1 MNLSTRYNPEEV
13 EEKWYRFWEEKG
25 YFTPQTFAGSP
36 PFVIVLPPPN
46 VTGSLHIG
54 HALDVTLQDILVRIN
69 RMQKIPTLWVPG
81 TDHAGIAA
89 QNVVEEELSKL
100 GIERSRI
107 GKQEFQKYMWEWK
120 EKYHWVI
127 TSQIKK
133 MGASCDWNRERFTL
147 DNICSRAV
155 TEFFVRMYEKGY
167 IYRGEYLVN
176 LCPHCHTAI
185 SDIEVER
192 EEVEGKLY
200 HITYELEQGGDL
212 EIVTSRPETMP
223 GDVALAVHPDDLRY
237 KSVVGKVAI
246 LPVVGRNLPIIA
258 DTLVDPEFGSGVV
271 KVTPGHDF
279 LDYEIGKRHNL
290 PLIRVINEHGFM
302 AEESGSDFAG
312 LSVLEARELML
323 KKLNLENRLVKTE
336 SYRYSPGRCSRCH
349 TIIEPL
355 LSVQWFLGVQE
366 IKKAA
371 IEKVKSGEIIF
382 TPERWSAVYL
392 DWMENLQDWCI
403 SRQLWWGHRI
413 PAWICQSCGEVIV
426 SRETPEKCSHCSS
439 ENFEEVED
447 VLDTWFSSAL
457 WPFSVFG
464 WPDSTPDLQ
473 YFYPTSVLVT
483 GYDILTFWVSRMI
496 MAGLELT
503 GKPPFKN
510 VLIHGLVRD
519 EKGRKMSKSL
529 KNVLDPL
536 DLIKDFGTDALR
548 FTLTSLSTLGGQ
560 DITLTKPLLLH
571 SRNFMNKLWNAS
583 RYVIHTLGENKFE
596 KIPEET
602 DLDLFDRYILSR
614 LSELVKEIN
623 DKFDSYD
630 MAGYVK
636 AIEEFFWKDY
646 CDWYLEIS
654 KFKKDSQGTLFT
666 LYYVLKNILIL
677 LHPVIPFITEELWCN
692 LNRDN
697 LQPLIIQEWVS
708 KVDFP
713 ECKLALE
720 KTNYIFG
727 IISSIRNIRSL
738 FKIKPTRPIK
748 VVIHPSDAFEYQSL
762 VEGANYIKNMV
773 DIGDLNIAYDLETW
787 PKSSAIQVVRGT
799 TIFVNL
805 KGLVEIEE
813 EIIKLKG
820 SLVELTTELERVQ
833 NYLRNPLFREKASPA
848 TIEEFK
854 HREQEY
860 HKQIAKIDQII
871 NYLQGEGCE
880 T

>member
-25 YFTPQTFAGSP
+25 YFAPQNDTGSP

-46 VTGSLHIG
+46 VTGSLHLG
-54 HALDVTLQDILVRIN
+54 HALDATLQDILVRIN
-69 RMQKIPTLWVPG
+69 RMRKIPTLWVPG

-89 QNVVEEELSKL
+89 QNVVEEELLKL

-107 GKQEFQKYMWEWK
+107 GKKEFQEYMWEWK
-120 EKYHWVI
+120 EKCRRII

-192 EEVEGKLY
+192 EEIEGKLY
-200 HITYELEQGGDL
+200 HIIYTLEHCGDI
-212 EIVTSRPETMP
+212 EIVTSRPETML

-258 DTLVDPEFGSGVV
+258 DTLVDSEFGSGVV
-271 KVTPGHDF
+271 KVTPAHDF
-279 LDYEIGKRHNL
+279 LDYEIGRKHNL
-290 PLIRVINEHGFM
+290 PLIRIINEHGYM
-302 AEESGSDFAG
+302 GEESGSEFAG
-312 LSVLEARELML
+312 LSVLEARELMV
-323 KKLNLENRLVKTE
+323 KKLNLENRLIKTE

-392 DWMENLQDWCI
+392 DWMENLKDWCI
-403 SRQLWWGHRI
+403 SRQLWWGHRV
-413 PAWICQSCGEVIV
+413 PAWICQSCKEVIV
-426 SRETPEKCSHCSS
+426 SRETPEKCSYCSS
-439 ENFEEVED
+439 ENLEEVED

-464 WPDSTPDLQ
+464 WPDSTPDLE

-548 FTLTSLSTLGGQ
+548 FTLASLSTLGGQ
-560 DITLTKPLLLH
+560 DIALTKPYLLH

-583 RYVIHTLGENKFE
+583 RYVIATIGENKFE
-596 KIPEET
+596 KLPDLI

-614 LSELVKEIN
+614 LSQLVKEVN
-623 DKFDSYD
+623 EKFASFD
-630 MAGYVK
+630 MANYVK

-654 KFKKDSQGTLFT
+654 KFKKDSQETLFT

-677 LHPVIPFITEELWCN
+677 LHPVIPFITEELWSN
-692 LNRDN
+692 LNQDN
-697 LQPLIIQEWVS
+697 LQPLIIQDWVN

-713 ECKLALE
+713 ECEIALE
-720 KTNYIFG
+720 KTNYIFD
-727 IISSIRNIRSL
+727 IITAIRNIRSL
-738 FKIKPTRPIK
+738 FKIKPARPIR

-762 VEGANYIKNMV
+762 VEGSNYIQQVV
-773 DIGDLNIAYDLETW
+773 DIGDLNIVYNLETW

-799 TIFVNL
+799 SIFVNL
-805 KGLVEIEE
+805 KGLVDIEE
-813 EIIKLKG
+813 EIVKLKG
-820 SLVELTTELERVQ
+820 SLVDLSTELEKVQ
-833 NYLRNPLFREKASPA
+833 KNLENPFFREKASPA
-848 TIEEFK
+848 TIEEFMR
-854 HREQEY
+854 REQEY
-860 HKQIAKIDQII
+860 QKQIVKIDQII
-871 NYLQGEGCE
+871 NYLQGEGSE

>member
-1 MNLSTRYNPEEV
+1 MSLSTRYNPEEV

-25 YFTPQTFAGSP
+25 FFSPQNNTGSP
-36 PFVIVLPPPN
+36 PFVIVLPPTN
-46 VTGSLHIG
+46 VTGSLHLG
-54 HALDVTLQDILVRIN
+54 HALDATLQDILVRIN
-69 RMQKIPTLWVPG
+69 RLRKIPTLWVPG

-89 QNVVEEELSKL
+89 QNVVEEELRKQ

-107 GKQEFQKYMWEWK
+107 GKKAFQEYMWQWM
-120 EKYHWVI
+120 EKCRHTI

-147 DNICSRAV
+147 DEVCSRAV

-200 HITYELEQGGDL
+200 QIIYALEQGGDL
-212 EIVTSRPETMP
+212 EIVTTRPETML
-223 GDVALAVHPDDLRY
+223 GDVALAVHPDDWRY

-246 LPVVGRNLPIIA
+246 LPVVGRKLPIIA
-258 DTLVDPEFGSGVV
+258 DSEVDPEFGSGVV
-271 KVTPGHDF
+271 KVTPAHDF
-279 LDYEIGKRHNL
+279 LDYEMGKRHNL

-312 LSVLEARELML
+312 LSTLEARELMV

-349 TIIEPL
+349 TVIEPL
-355 LSVQWFLGVQE
+355 LSVQWFLSVKE

-371 IEKVKSGEIIF
+371 IEKVKNAEITFI
-382 TPERWSAVYL
+382 PERWSAVYL
-392 DWMENLQDWCI
+392 DWMENLKDWCI

-426 SRETPEKCSHCSS
+426 SRETPEKCTHCSS
-439 ENFEEVED
+439 ENLEEVED

-464 WPDSTPDLQ
+464 WPDSTPDLEN
-473 YFYPTSVLVT
+473 FYPTSVLVT

-510 VLIHGLVRD
+510 VFIHGLVRD

-536 DLIKDFGTDALR
+536 DLIKDYGTDALR
-548 FTLTSLSTLGGQ
+548 FTLASLSTLGGQ
-560 DITLTKPLLLH
+560 DITLTKPALLH

-583 RYVIHTLGENKFE
+583 RYVISTIGENKFE
-596 KIPEET
+596 KPPELS

-614 LSELVKEIN
+614 LSHLVKEVN
-623 DKFDSYD
+623 DKFASFDVGNYI
-630 MAGYVK
+630 K

-666 LYYVLKNILIL
+666 LYYVLKNILVL
-677 LHPVIPFITEELWCN
+677 LHPVIPFITEELWSK
-692 LNRDN
+692 LNQDN
-697 LQPLIIQEWVS
+697 LHPLIIQDWVN

-713 ECKLALE
+713 ECEIALE

-727 IISSIRNIRSL
+727 IITAIRNIRSL
-738 FKIKPTRPIK
+738 FKIKPNRPIK

-762 VEGANYIKNMV
+762 VEGSNYITQMAGIGNL
-773 DIGDLNIAYDLETW
+773 DIVCDLETW

-799 TIFVNL
+799 SIFVNL
-805 KGLVEIEE
+805 KGLVEIKE
-813 EIIKLKG
+813 EIIKLTG

-833 NYLRNPLFREKASPA
+833 KDLRNPLFREKASPA
-848 TIEEFK
+848 TIEEFQR
-854 HREQEY
+854 REQEY
-860 HKQIAKIDQII
+860 QKQIVRIDETI
-871 NYLQGEGCE
+871 NYLQGEGSE